1 MSKPWVCETDL
12 APHRQLPAGHAHL
25 PHCSGY
31 TVCIV
36 EIERRKP
43 RREWLD
49 LTAGIEGGE
58 RLGGNCLN
66 VDQRIHITIRLDPED
81 FSRVHN
87 VVGVDSLLDRT
98 HNAHS
103 IAVLGNQKVY
113 FCRNR
118 YRARRRRCRR
128 AIAPDGPLV
137 R

>member
-58 RLGGNCLN
+58 RLGSNCLN
-66 VDQRIHITIRLDPED
+66 VDQCIHITIGLDPED
-81 FSRVHN
+81 FPRIHN
-87 VVGVDSLLDRT
+87 VVGVDRLLDCT
-98 HNAHS
+98 HDAHS

-113 FCRNR
+113 LAATDTVLAGAGAVER
-118 YRARRRRCRR
+118 
-128 AIAPDGPLV
+128 
-137 R
+137 